1 MVCYNLHGFCDASLK
16 VYGAFIYL
24 QVHRASGTY
33 VKFVAS
39 KRRVAPLSSQTIPRL
54 ELLTAVILA
63 RLAKA
68 IKVALNVTS
77 YQKDYMLNWC
87 NHQSKVKGK

>member
-1 MVCYNLHGFCDASLK
+1 MAL
-16 VYGAFIYL
+16 IYL

-63 RLAKA
+63 RLARA
-68 IKVALNVTS
+68 IKGAL
-77 YQKDYMLNWC
+77 KCDFL
-87 NHQSKVKGK
+87 SKRLHVELVQPPE